1 MTSEHPDTKTRL
13 VLLFG
18 GESAEHEVSCVSARH
33 VMAAADPAKFIIQP
47 IGITRDGRWLYAEE
61 AARALQA
68 GADTLPDQ
76 LTVAG
81 PAVDPLPA
89 LARVGDERIVVF
101 PLLHGPH
108 GEDGTVQGLLEL
120 ADVPYVG
127 SGVLA
132 SALSM
137 DKIKAKEMAAYHQIP
152 QARFRSGHAASVG
165 EQLSSIAEDLGFPI
179 FVKPSNMGSSIG
191 VSKATNKGELSAAVS
206 LAAQYDEW
214 LVFEEAVAGREIEI
228 AVLGNLEPNASVAGE
243 IVPGSD
249 FYDFEDKYL
258 DGSAELIVPAD
269 LTSQQA
275 ADIERIALDAFQ
287 AMRCEGMAR
296 VDFFLEDPGRGWLL
310 NEINTIP
317 GFTPISMYS
326 KLWGA
331 SGVSYAE
338 LVERLV
344 ELAIHRHHRQRSW
357 SSTERHQSLHRGDQ
371 QA

>member
-1 MTSEHPDTKTRL
+1 MSSKEPDTKTRL

-18 GESAEHEVSCVSARH
+18 GESAEHDVSCVSARH
-33 VMAAADPAKFIIQP
+33 VMAAVDPARMTVDP
-47 IGITRDGRWLYAEE
+47 IGITRDGRWLHAEG
-61 AARALQA
+61 AAKALAA
-68 GADTLPDQ
+68 GVDRLPDA
-76 LTVAG
+76 LSVSG

-89 LARVGDERIVVF
+89 LAAAEFERVVVF

-120 ADVPYVG
+120 AGVPYVG

-132 SALSM
+132 SSLAM
-137 DKIKAKEMAAYHQIP
+137 DKAKAKELAAYHGIP
-152 QARFRSGHAASVG
+152 QARWRSGHADSVRANLASFAG
-165 EQLSSIAEDLGFPI
+165 DLGYPM

-191 VSKATNKGELSAAVS
+191 VSKVANADQLDAAVD
-206 LAAQYDEW
+206 LALQYDEW
-214 LVFEEAVAGREIEI
+214 LVFEEGVVGREIEI
-228 AVLGNLEPNASVAGE
+228 AVLGNLEPEASVAGE

-258 DGSAELIVPAD
+258 DGAAQLRIPAA
-269 LTSQQA
+269 LTETQA
-275 ADIERIALDAFQ
+275 AGIRDIALRAYR

-326 KLWGA
+326 KLWEA
-331 SGVSYAE
+331 SGITYPE
-338 LVERLV
+338 LVQRLV
-344 ELAIHRHHRQRSW
+344 DLAIDRHARQRRRT
-357 SSTERHQSLHRGDQ
+357 STNRRSSLHR